1 MENRN
6 IIELDFLLVIKEME
20 LFKEWM
26 RQFTSYKKVITSV
39 LIQKSIAYE

>member
-26 RQFTSYKKVITSV
+26 RQAIKKVITSV